1 MNRATYTIA
10 IGFLLA
16 LSGCSDHEVTAPDA
30 ARLSAIKAGSPA
42 EGDVLLVTPALHDGT
57 LPTTLEGLVCG
68 MIADLDDLLAE
79 FDLAGNFDDDRLNQ
93 ALDKAYDRVVQTRAA
108 ASEPDLNRAFRE
120 WRAAMR
126 ELEKGASVPVSGNG
140 FADDLASLGSF
151 YAEVV
156 TGDLIALAA
165 QLGAASPAEIEDAS
179 QSFQDGMAARDA
191 SEWEQ
196 SLRDFGRAVHILSR
210 SLDIGPPCA

>member
-1 MNRATYTIA
+1 MERGILTIA

-16 LSGCSDHEVTAPDA
+16 LSGCSDHRVTAPDA
-30 ARLSAIKAGSPA
+30 SRPSTMSAGRLA
-42 EGDVLLVTPALHDGT
+42 EGEALIVTPALHDGT
-57 LPTTLEGLVCG
+57 LPATLEGLVCG
-68 MIADLDDLLAE
+68 LIGDLDDLLAE
-79 FDLAGNFDDDRLNQ
+79 FGLAGDFDDDRLNQ
-93 ALDKAYDRVVQTRAA
+93 ALDKAYSRVVQARAA

-151 YAEVV
+151 YAEVF
-156 TGDLIALAA
+156 TADLITLATQLAAASSGDL
-165 QLGAASPAEIEDAS
+165 EDAS
-179 QSFQDGMAARDA
+179 QSFQDGVSARDA

-196 SLRDFGRAVHILSR
+196 SLRDFGRAIHILSR
-210 SLDIGPPCA
+210 TLDIGPPCA